1 MTTALIVIDVQAG
14 LFTPPPAQADTVLT
28 AIHRLIASARE
39 NSVPVIF
46 VQHETAHDE
55 LPYGSPAWVLVET
68 LQALPTDTVVR
79 KTTPNAFLR
88 TDLAAALGRLGA
100 DHLVVC
106 GYASEFCVDTTVRQA
121 AALGYAI
128 TLAADAHTTH
138 DKPHASGEAIRQ
150 HHNATLPAIESFGVP
165 IVARP
170 VEAIV
175 SAGFAQAQ
183 GVIHRN
189 GG

>member
-1 MTTALIVIDVQAG
+1 MTTALIVIDVQTG
-14 LFTPPPAQADTVLT
+14 LFAPPPAQADAVLD
-28 AIHRLIASARE
+28 AINRLMAGARA
-39 NSVPVIF
+39 NGVPVIF

-55 LPYGSPAWVLVET
+55 LRYGSPAWALVDT
-68 LQALPTDTVVR
+68 LQAFPTDPVVR

-88 TDLAAALGRLGA
+88 TELAAVLSSVGA
-100 DHLVVC
+100 EHLVVC

-128 TLAADAHTTH
+128 TLATDAHTTH
-138 DKPHASGEAIRQ
+138 DKPHASGDAIRQ

-175 SAGFAQAQ
+175 SAGFAQAPA
-183 GVIHRN
+183 VIHRN